1 MEMIKR
7 YIKNNKGRFFTVLIF
22 FIVFLV
28 LFIWTNNNY
37 NIYKS
42 TIAKVISLE
51 NVYDKT
57 EKGTNDIEEKYYI
70 QTMVVKVKNGQYK
83 GQQITLKNSYSSSML
98 MNEKYKKSNKGFE
111 LKRKFIISPKVDD
124 EGKVTLFLDL
134 NASFDYDKN
143 IYQMIN

>member
-42 TIAKVISLE
+42 TIAKVIS
-51 NVYDKT
+51 
-57 EKGTNDIEEKYYI
+57 I
-70 QTMVVKVKNGQYK
+70 QT
-83 GQQITLKNSYSSSML
+83 LFS
-98 MNEKYKKSNKGFE
+98 EKS
-111 LKRKFIISPKVDD
+111 
-124 EGKVTLFLDL
+124 LFL
-134 NASFDYDKN
+134 
-143 IYQMIN
+143 